1 MYVDGHLTGPYGET
15 HKVSALPTLQFTCTS
30 VVEDL
35 TQCVTMDA
43 KFPGDLVYIVGGTR
57 NELGASEY
65 YEHMGYVGL
74 QVPTLEPEVS
84 MQCYRALNQAIKEE
98 LVASCHGVYR
108 GGLGIHLA
116 MVAMGRNLGMTIDLS
131 QVPRTDAEQ
140 NHVVLYSE
148 SPGRFIVTIDPKD
161 RSSFESVM
169 NKLPRACIGT
179 VSEGPDL
186 VIHGLKGESLIR
198 VPVSAL
204 KAAWKRP
211 FGGLI

>member
-1 MYVDGHLTGPYGET
+1 
-15 HKVSALPTLQFTCTS
+15 
-30 VVEDL
+30 
-35 TQCVTMDA
+35 
-43 KFPGDLVYIVGGTR
+43 
-57 NELGASEY
+57 
-65 YEHMGYVGL
+65 
-74 QVPTLEPEVS
+74 
-84 MQCYRALNQAIKEE
+84 
-98 LVASCHGVYR
+98 
-108 GGLGIHLA
+108 
-116 MVAMGRNLGMTIDLS
+116 MVAMGRGLGMTIDLS
-131 QVPRTDAEQ
+131 KVPRAGAEQ

-169 NKLPRACIGT
+169 NTLPRACIGT